1 MGVPSFA
8 AMPLSF
14 GLAYGFSGGEKE
26 IDGNMIMDSQAINRT
41 FELLNILPDT
51 PESEIAEAVATAFEG
66 TLWTAAI
73 GPLVKT
79 FKLLQP
85 NLKGRKRSKIFLLDD
100 YKEVVRYYDGE
111 DNPKGIAYTKKEILD
126 ILKKNFIIEK
136 TYLHYFPLRTL
147 RFKLPRFIHKFLDK
161 QLGFMIYLNVKK
173 KVKKIV

>member
-73 GPLVKT
+73 GPLTKT
-79 FKLLQP
+79 FKLLKNNIP
-85 NLKGRKRSKIFLLDD
+85 
-100 YKEVVRYYDGE
+100 
-111 DNPKGIAYTKKEILD
+111 AYINQQTAVSVGGATATGKQSIS
-126 ILKKNFIIEK
+126 LKKVGK
-136 TYLHYFPLRTL
+136 RT
-147 RFKLPRFIHKFLDK
+147 
-161 QLGFMIYLNVKK
+161 
-173 KVKKIV
+173 